1 VIAPFTQQVT
11 LVTRTVSGQDAYG
24 NDVFTETSTVVD
36 GCVVWPRDGNGT
48 SGNEQVQGKDMVI
61 VGLSLLLPAGTVVT
75 ATDRIVVNGLSYEV
89 TGEPGHFSSPF
100 TGLDPGVLVGL
111 TRVTG

>member
-24 NDVFTETSTVVD
+24 NDVFTETSTAVD
-36 GCVVWPRDGNGT
+36 GVVWPRDGNGT
-48 SGNEQVQGKDMVI
+48 SGNEQLQGRDTVI
-61 VGLSLLLPAGTVVT
+61 VGLSLLLPPGTDVT
-75 ATDRIVVNGLSYEV
+75 AVDRVDVGGLSYEV
-89 TGEPGHFSSPF
+89 TGEPGHFFSPF
-100 TGLDPGVLVGL
+100 TGSDPGVLVGL